1 MSAKGEVLPHDGQVL
16 LDVKN
21 LVKRFES
28 GGGLLGGKKQIVR
41 AVNDVS
47 FSVRRGQSIGLVG
60 ESGCG
65 KSTVARTL
73 LRLIEPDEGE
83 IFFEGADLRH
93 AGVAALR
100 KLRQRIQIVFQDP
113 YASLNPR
120 RTVRQTLSE
129 PLFVHKLGSADEIEA
144 KITTTIQEVGLPVSA
159 LDRYPHEFSG
169 GQRQRIGIARA
180 LVLDPELIVADEPVS
195 ALDVSVQAQI
205 LQLLERLKQERGLSF
220 VFVSHDLGVVRH
232 FCDTVCVMY
241 LGRIIEMGP
250 TAQVLDAPL
259 HPYSRMLRD
268 SSPVPDPAA
277 RITLNRIVGEIPSP
291 TNLPTGCTFHPR
303 CARVQDTCKRQL
315 PPLEALEPKRM
326 AACFYPLNEA
336 VPEKSAAALHG
347 QVLVEAP

>member
-1 MSAKGEVLPHDGQVL
+1 MTDILQVR
-16 LDVKN
+16 N

-28 GGGLLGGKKQIVR
+28 GGGFLGGKKIIVR

-47 FSVRRGQSIGLVG
+47 FTVARGQSLGLVG

-73 LRLIEPDEGE
+73 LRLVEPDEGSIVFDGKE
-83 IFFEGADLRH
+83 
-93 AGVAALR
+93 
-100 KLRQRIQIVFQDP
+100 LRQASASQMRTLRRRIQIVFQDP

-129 PLFVHKLGSADEIEA
+129 PLVVHRLGTAREIET
-144 KITTTIQEVGLPVSA
+144 KIQSTIQEVGLPLSA

-205 LQLLERLKQERGLSF
+205 LQLLDRLKRERGLSF
-220 VFVSHDLGVVRH
+220 VFVSHDLGVIRH

-241 LGRIIEMGP
+241 LGRIIEQGP
-250 TAQVLDAPL
+250 TQRVLDAPL
-259 HPYSRMLRD
+259 HPYSRILRD
-268 SSPVPDPAA
+268 SSPVPDPQA
-277 RITLNRIVGEIPSP
+277 RIALSRIVGEIPAP
-291 TNLPTGCTFHPR
+291 TNLPAGCAFHPR
-303 CARVQDTCKRQL
+303 CAYAQDNCRAQI
-315 PPLEALEPKRM
+315 PALEDKQRNDRSV
-326 AACFYPLNEA
+326 ACFYPLTHDA
-336 VPEKSAAALHG
+336 QAL
-347 QVLVEAP
+347 QTA

>member
-1 MSAKGEVLPHDGQVL
+1 MTDILQVR
-16 LDVKN
+16 N

-28 GGGLLGGKKQIVR
+28 GGGFLGGKKTIVR

-47 FSVRRGQSIGLVG
+47 FSVARGQSLGLVG

-73 LRLIEPDEGE
+73 LRLVEPDEGS
-83 IFFEGADLRH
+83 IVFDGQDLRQ
-93 AGVAALR
+93 ASASQMRA
-100 KLRQRIQIVFQDP
+100 LRQRIQIVFQDP

-129 PLFVHKLGSADEIEA
+129 PLVVHGLGSAREIEA
-144 KITTTIQEVGLPVSA
+144 KVQSTIQEVGLPLSA

-205 LQLLERLKQERGLSF
+205 LQLLDRLKRERGLSF
-220 VFVSHDLGVVRH
+220 VFVSHDLGVIRH

-241 LGRIIEMGP
+241 LGRIIEQGP
-250 TAQVLDAPL
+250 TQQVLDAPL
-259 HPYSRMLRD
+259 HPYSRILRD
-268 SSPVPDPAA
+268 SSPVPDPGA
-277 RITLNRIVGEIPSP
+277 RIALSRIVGEIPAP
-291 TNLPTGCTFHPR
+291 TNLPSGCTFHPR
-303 CARVQDTCKRQL
+303 CSRAQDDCHRQIPLLTCETSKDRSV
-315 PPLEALEPKRM
+315 
-326 AACFYPLNEA
+326 ACFYPLAAEGVERTPEA
-336 VPEKSAAALHG
+336 IM
-347 QVLVEAP
+347 Q

>member
-1 MSAKGEVLPHDGQVL
+1 MTAL
-16 LDVKN
+16 LEVKN

-28 GGGLLGGKKQIVR
+28 GGGWLGGKKQVVR

-47 FSVRRGQSIGLVG
+47 FSVARGQSIGLVG

-65 KSTVARTL
+65 KSTVARAL

-83 IFFEGADLRH
+83 VLFEGADLRH
-93 AGVAALR
+93 AGAAALR
-100 KLRQRIQIVFQDP
+100 KLRQRIQIVLQDP

-129 PLFVHKLGSADEIEA
+129 PLFVHGLGSATEIEA
-144 KITTTIQEVGLPVSA
+144 KITQTIQEVGLPVTA

-180 LVLDPELIVADEPVS
+180 LVLDPDLIVADEPVS

-205 LQLLERLKQERGLSF
+205 LQLLERLKRERGLSF

-250 TAQVLDAPL
+250 TASVLDAPL

-277 RITLNRIVGEIPSP
+277 RITLNKIIGEIPAP
-291 TNLPTGCTFHPR
+291 TNLPPGCTFHPR
-303 CARVQDTCKRQL
+303 CPHAQDDCTQRL
-315 PPLEALEPKRM
+315 PALAPLAANRS
-326 AACFYPLNEA
+326 AACFHPLVVA
-336 VPEKSAAALHG
+336 D
-347 QVLVEAP
+347 